1 MKQIVVIIRPNLY
14 FKTKQALSDNRFFA
28 MNTKE
33 VIGRGKRAVQFT
45 SGEGNLVADNVY
57 NNTLI
62 AKKMI
67 EMIVRDEEVDEVI
80 NVIMSVNHNN
90 MNGDGKIFVL
100 PVDDSIRI
108 HTGEKGD
115 DALM

>member
-14 FKTKQALSDNRFFA
+14 FKTKQALSDHRFFA
-28 MNTKE
+28 MSSKE
-33 VIGRGKRAVQFT
+33 VLGRGKRAVQFT
-45 SGEGNLVADNVY
+45 SGEGDPATDDIY

-80 NVIMSVNHNN
+80 NVIMSVNHSN
-90 MNGDGKIFVL
+90 MNGDGKIFIL
-100 PVDDSIRI
+100 PVDESIRV